1 VPREFSSYGSR
12 RGNDSVMLRAMFAHS
27 RLDNRLTSKP
37 GSHTVHVPS
46 NSVVRDCFPFFM
58 SVLDFL
64 IFVLKI
70 SVSFFA
76 LYEPWHCNNRP
87 VSFSAQMPYKTIE
100 PMLCF
105 HFLFHV
111 IESLGIPVHVQF
123 CYVRFSSFD
132 ANLSDWLPGLE
143 DHLCSNLLCKLG
155 HETLT

>member
-1 VPREFSSYGSR
+1 MPREFSSYGSR

-87 VSFSAQMPYKTIE
+87 VSDAIQDDRTYALFSFFISGYRIFRYTSA
-100 PMLCF
+100 C
-105 HFLFHV
+105 
-111 IESLGIPVHVQF
+111 PV
-123 CYVRFSSFD
+123 
-132 ANLSDWLPGLE
+132 
-143 DHLCSNLLCKLG
+143 LLC
-155 HETLT
+155 